1 MGSETILLV
10 NDEKGIRDLAR
21 EKLVRN
27 GYIVLEAKDGA
38 DALEISERHENPIHL
53 VVTDDMPEMNGWDLA
68 QLLTR
73 LRPEMKVIYMSG
85 TPHKAL
91 DLGPVAIFLPKPFSM
106 DTLASVVRVVL
117 QLKNPRGKGVDRL
130 LASR

>member
-21 EKLVRN
+21 EKLVSN
-27 GYIVLEAKDGA
+27 GYTVLEAKDGA
-38 DALEISERHENPIHL
+38 DALEISERHEGPIHL
-53 VVTDDMPEMNGWDLA
+53 MVTDIDMPEMSGWDLA

-85 TPHKAL
+85 TAHKAL
-91 DLGPVAIFLPKPFSM
+91 DLGPVAIFLPKPFSL
-106 DTLASVVRVVL
+106 DTLTSVVRAVL
-117 QLKNPRGKGVDRL
+117 QVKNPRGKV
-130 LASR
+130 